1 MTDMPGEAVAE
12 APQFTAEYWSKAP
25 RQMSQPTQVVG
36 INNRNGSKEFVCAN
50 GGRLVHP
57 VVDIKQLVTV
67 GTTVQVEV
75 INTGNGQI
83 VTGMFLPQIKGWA
96 WKMSAEDLAAYAKQ
110 VADAVNKQRV
120 QVRLEMIR
128 HLKGTMFGV
137 LSDFNWTT
145 LSQQL
150 SGEALDQLAEELA
163 TEAVIALEIGA

>member
-83 VTGMFLPQIKGWA
+83 VTGMFLPQVNGWA
-96 WKMSAEDLAAYAKQ
+96 WRMTAQELADYAKQ
-110 VADAVNKQRV
+110 VHDAVSKQRV
-120 QVRLEMIR
+120 KVRLAMVQQ
-128 HLKGTMFGV
+128 LKGV
-137 LSDFNWTT
+137 LLESLKTFQWACLGGDMAVG
-145 LSQQL
+145 Q
-150 SGEALDQLAEELA
+150 EALDQLAEDM
-163 TEAVIALEIGA
+163 AV